1 MRDKSQRANG
11 KGKVKEDFWFGCT
24 LSRSSQN
31 NQGNKFFSAWPFPEM
46 LSPFPTPNHE
56 VEPKEIHQ
64 PLVYTIC
71 SCLAA
76 LTPGLP
82 NPWQLNFSLILSSIQ
97 SYKFLFPCKEQA
109 SKTSQ
114 EGYIRYGSYSLFLNY
129 FPSEK
134 QYVDYI
140 ADKIISIP
148 DSRVWE
154 GFWRES
160 GRRIANLCSHIFC

>member
-1 MRDKSQRANG
+1 M
-11 KGKVKEDFWFGCT
+11 GKVKWRKTSGLDV
-24 LSRSSQN
+24 LSQEAHKIIKVIN
-31 NQGNKFFSAWPFPEM
+31 FFLHDLFLRCCL
-46 LSPFPTPNHE
+46 LSPTPNHE
-56 VEPKEIHQ
+56 VEPKEIQQ
-64 PLVYTIC
+64 PLVCTIC

-76 LTPGLP
+76 LTPGLS

-109 SKTSQ
+109 SKTPQ

-129 FPSEK
+129 FPLEK

-140 ADKIISIP
+140 ADKIISIT
-148 DSRVWE
+148 DSRVLE

>member
-1 MRDKSQRANG
+1 MTFSWDVVSFPHSQPWGWARRDPSASSIYYML
-11 KGKVKEDFWFGCT
+11 
-24 LSRSSQN
+24 LSCCLDSWSSQ
-31 NQGNKFFSAWPFPEM
+31 
-46 LSPFPTPNHE
+46 
-56 VEPKEIHQ
+56 
-64 PLVYTIC
+64 PL
-71 SCLAA
+71 
-76 LTPGLP
+76 
-82 NPWQLNFSLILSSIQ
+82 QLNFSLILSSIQ

-114 EGYIRYGSYSLFLNY
+114 EGYIRYGSYSLFLN
-129 FPSEK
+129 FSPSEK

-148 DSRVWE
+148 DSRVLE